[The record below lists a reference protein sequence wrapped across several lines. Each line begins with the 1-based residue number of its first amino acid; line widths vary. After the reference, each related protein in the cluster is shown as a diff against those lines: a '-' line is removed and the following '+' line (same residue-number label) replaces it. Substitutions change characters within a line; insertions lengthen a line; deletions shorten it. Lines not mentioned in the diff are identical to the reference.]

1 MEIPQDYPS
10 FFWNRTH
17 FHTGSADIQLSQY
30 EVSIWSVCAAAR
42 GAPPCQ
48 SHTEGTGHISLS
60 QKELIKNL
68 HPLWLT
74 HITDKYS
81 WPLHICCWPRMHWA
95 ARNSLHIVAFH
106 FSSQVIRRSLGNP
119 VLNNTHIQ
127 TPDQPYPIKVNLQC
141 LPTQE
146 VFPAPVTQFQFPAP
160 TYQEKSPWIPV
171 LSFVAD

>member
-1 MEIPQDYPS
+1 MEIPQGYPS

-146 VFPAPVTQFQFPAP
+146 VFPAPVTQF
-160 TYQEKSPWIPV
+160 
-171 LSFVAD
+171 